1 MDKVS
6 VQGDPHWA
14 RTVSNIAGLFDP
26 KAQAEG
32 GALQARTRNFDAEA
46 RYNDART
53 GLIGDRRKA
62 LDPVALAAAGYTPR
76 QVAAITA
83 TQTDRMSDLFSGV
96 RVDAGTQQ
104 LLRSGGDPR
113 TAGILLNFVK
123 AGDKDFAATDARANE
138 LNAQIAK
145 NAENIQG
152 LKDSS
157 ALNIQG
163 LKNSSALNLSLTK
176 PLEVSAGASV
186 LFPPGDP
193 RNPATGS
200 ATPSQ
205 LFTAPPLPGRVSSD
219 GTGRT
224 GNLSADETEI
234 LNRIKLEEAGGKSL
248 AAMAQYPIAGGA
260 AVSDLVTAAAIAAYP
275 TDTPSVAISKWMA
288 SNGVSIDNDWNAF
301 SSNKSDL
308 MKDGKPLAIADLI
321 RAASVKPAVSAP
333 LIKPASPT
341 TPARTYI
348 PGLGM
353 PPYAPAPAAGV
364 APTGGRPVIPATQ
377 APAADATQ
385 AGGPQK
391 TANGGVLIDGTPF
404 EPSHSLAS
412 ERQHGDQY
420 VGINAK
426 TNNLEARYWNANT
439 ATWSK
444 NPVFTG
450 NEDDPDVSRIKN
462 EDTFLGVIPND
473 AKAFN
478 AAPAI
483 LIDKGRKAG
492 FIDEAKLATAIA
504 ADRKV
509 EKNSYRK
516 GNNVTSYLRTLAS
529 RFNALKRSEI
539 MKDPRVAK
547 FASGD
552 FSGDAGL
559 PDEAM
564 ALAERMGMN
573 RKQFGIPDAGLGE
586 GLPLGLGAVFAPAGY
601 GEASE
606 TMPRGLQAFF
616 RAVQEG
622 RFDPEKLTVRP
633 PEAKSIAA
641 RK

>member
-1 MDKVS
+1 MSKVS
-6 VQGDPHWA
+6 VQGDPYWA
-14 RTVSNIAGLFDP
+14 QAASNIAGLFDP

-46 RYNDART
+46 KYNDART

-96 RVDAGTQQ
+96 RIDAGTQE

-113 TAGILLNFVK
+113 TAGILLNFAK

-145 NAENIQG
+145 NAESLQ
-152 LKDSS
+152 L
-157 ALNIQG
+157 
-163 LKNSSALNLSLTK
+163 LKNSGALDISMRK

-193 RNPATGS
+193 RNPASGS

-219 GTGRT
+219 GLTTGAGRT

-248 AAMAQYPIAGGA
+248 AAMAQYPITGGA
-260 AVSDLVTAAAIAAYP
+260 AISDLVTASAIAAYP

-288 SNGVSIDNDWNAF
+288 ANGVSIDNDWNAF

-333 LIKPASPT
+333 LIKPASPP

-364 APTGGRPVIPATQ
+364 APTGGQPVIPAAQ
-377 APAADATQ
+377 VPAAATQ

-391 TANGGVLIDGTPF
+391 TANGGVVIDGVPF
-404 EPSHSLAS
+404 EPSHTLAS

-420 VGINAK
+420 TGINAK
-426 TNNLEARYWNANT
+426 TGNLETRYWDANT

-509 EKNSYRK
+509 EKNSYRR
-516 GNNVTSYLRTLAS
+516 GDNVTNYLRTLAP
-529 RFNALKRSEI
+529 RFNALNRSEI

-601 GEASE
+601 GEASD

-616 RAVQEG
+616 RAVREG